1 MNRDAA
7 NFNLKDFEYPFAFNT
22 MFESESGDSYNPKNE
37 LSNELAALIPAGFK
51 VVGFKKD
58 IQGERTIF
66 WITNPDT
73 KDCEIGY
80 IKNGGAYIKLTSS
93 PDLNFDITKPIK
105 KIVLK
110 YEKSDTVA
118 YWTDD
123 LNPDRHI
130 ILSSVKDFLTE
141 GSLDVDKLRIDS
153 IYSLPTITPVSI
165 EAGGQLEKGVYEV
178 SATYCDKLGNEIAGY
193 ITTTNPIHIYDNHDR
208 IMDNTE
214 LNEKSNQAI
223 KLKVD
228 NLDPQYKYY
237 KVIVVQ
243 KLLDSTSYF
252 IEGIHPINDREIII
266 PTVQGK
272 ERTDINKLLATKTTW
287 VKSRG
292 ITSSN
297 GYLFR
302 YGLTAEKEINLQ
314 PISNLLGAFVKWQ
327 TVEAKEDLYSR
338 GESAALYR
346 GYFRDEVYPL
356 SWRFRTNKGYIS
368 ANFPLVAR
376 PATIYRDEES
386 NEVIDELA
394 VVDNQD
400 SKSVNELSPDCSTED
415 RNKHWQFYN
424 TAHGVER
431 FTEFTGETTLIT
443 QPVVKYC
450 VSSDFNKIESKTIY
464 LDLEDVGEFKDLKSY
479 IEEFGNNLVNKVP
492 ENLRSSFDNQAVQDI
507 LEDERPEINC
517 EPYFK
522 KGSCDNPVL
531 QENDTKVYL
540 GEVLGESIKLNTK
553 EAVDYQRSRLQAPSA
568 IHEFNTEGGGKRDE
582 EFINEFNIDS
592 DPRPFVRRVSVEAGK
607 CSYAKEIQVLKEASD
622 KSLGIIPQY
631 YGEYVKEDLYQDV
644 IAEPRSG
651 GFFANIHK
659 GATWLKGKIKTGDK
673 AFIEIPKWVTAD
685 FDDTFWVMG
694 NTKMRVSVFTGRCSS
709 LKLLKTFVVDV
720 KEGDFLYDDPI
731 NKSELFD
738 DEFYIALDFPI
749 KRSIVGTSHWVTAV
763 PHGTIGIEVR
773 AEEFK
778 SAEVYFDRLTTH
790 KQQKYVVDCTYEVP
804 VFNEC
809 EPQPHKNGKFAYW
822 ESIEKYPDNKELYD
836 SSVLEIDVAD
846 IPESIRKDFEEYFVS
861 SRVGTKYKLKQ
872 ATDLSN
878 KPIRHFKFPDFSV
891 APFMSTNLITPFSES
906 LIYPLGITISKEA
919 INSFLDIA
927 VKNELLTQEQRES
940 IEEIEIFRGD
950 RRVNK
955 SILGKGIAFDMYDY
969 EEESTGKKV
978 LFPNFPYNDL
988 GDNELVY
995 RDDKK
1000 KDFVAHPY
1008 RGLKNNKFTW
1018 HSPEYDYYNQNIG
1031 SEVKVEAYQFGRSRG
1046 SFTDVQKHPEWVIL
1060 GKKAYR
1066 VATTLAVLEYALEVA
1081 IRFTDNLIDSSS
1093 NYWFTI
1099 GFANGGNPAGAIT
1112 STIATIALTAFEVLS
1127 NAAPVV
1133 GRYRYE
1139 WLKTFR
1145 DFGKPENFASQYSS
1159 EGFYNFAEP
1168 NNWFSGA
1175 QGSIGNSLRG
1185 VSTGKALKEG
1195 RFIYTERDG
1204 EQLRINNLD
1213 RERSLLL
1220 TFGEYPI
1227 DYPINYRTFDNNKVD
1242 KYASSRLI
1250 TSDTG
1255 ECVKGKSPE
1264 VQRNIASPY
1273 MTIKNYVPF
1282 QYNSISS
1289 VKWLPTGT
1297 TISLKGEESAQVFG
1311 GDIYISRYTIKRK
1324 TPLFDDNAYGV
1335 ADMLPY
1341 EYSRNNNVGFPRFFC
1356 DYELGQEKDLGDILF
1371 PDFESD
1377 YDFDCQTSTSGMYVK
1392 APSKFY
1398 LFYYGIPNF
1407 LVESEINL
1415 NLRYGKKEMRSSF
1428 YPEVGD
1434 YNEWTQEKNVS
1445 IREPNRLFYNN
1456 AYSSTVTPG
1465 SYRTL
1470 PDYYSKKEFDVI
1482 YDSPSGVI
1490 YSLQDNSENDLNDP
1504 WLVYRPLDKYQF
1516 PTSYGRLVDLE
1527 GVDSGRLFGRF
1538 ENTSLIFN
1546 EVNDYRE
1553 AQTAATREMG
1563 TGGVFDARPL
1573 EFSSTELGYKGSNTY
1588 QMVSNEYGHFYPDA
1602 DRGQVFMYPGGK
1614 NSPIEISSN
1623 NGKESTGMKAWF
1635 KEHLPFKIKD
1645 TLVKNYETI
1654 DTDNALNGIGI
1665 TMGWDAKYDRVF
1677 LTKIDYEPIKEMDYY
1692 DGKFMNFD
1700 CNPIQFCKIVNKE
1713 QTIQDKLD
1721 LGYKFIEE
1729 GCKIIFQKYSE
1740 SCEYSTQVY
1749 GFPQDEID
1757 ALVNDGYTILAESGD
1772 TITLEKVVEVCDN
1785 NTKKAEIQ
1793 ALIDDGYKKLSE
1805 VGCVITFTKDV
1816 CSFTNQQVQIDNL
1829 INDGYTLIGET
1840 DCSKVFE
1847 KPDSP
1852 VSNEAK
1858 DDYVQVDQGGSTTFN
1873 AIANDISGSTQNLS
1887 IYDFTQPLNGVV
1899 TQVNGTNFKYV
1910 HNGSS
1915 TTTDSFTYRAENDL
1929 GVTNF
1934 ATVTIAIAP
1943 FSLTVSP
1950 DETYGYPGSIGSSE
1964 IIVNSTHPWTS
1975 ELVILDQG
1983 YLEPKYQIQLDKT
1996 SGGIGTTTIVASW
2009 NATTKGLW
2017 RLLITSRG
2025 TTISHTITVD

>member
-37 LSNELAALIPAGFK
+37 LSNELAALIPEGFK
-51 VVGFKKD
+51 VVGLKKD
-58 IQGERTIF
+58 IKGDRTIF
-66 WITNPDT
+66 WVTNPET
-73 KDCEIGY
+73 GACEIAY
-80 IKNGGAYIKLTSS
+80 IKNGGTYIKLVGSEE
-93 PDLNFDITKPIK
+93 LNFDISKPIK

-110 YEKSDTVA
+110 YEKLNTVA
-118 YWTDD
+118 YWADD

-130 ILSSVKDFLTE
+130 TLTDVEDFLVN
-141 GSLDVDKLRIDS
+141 GVLDIDKLRIDS
-153 IYSLPTITPVSI
+153 IYSLPTITPISI
-165 EAGGQLEKGVYEV
+165 ESGGQLEKGVYEV

-193 ITTTNPIHIYDNHDR
+193 VTTTNPIHIFDNHDR
-208 IMDNTE
+208 VMDNTE
-214 LNEKSNQAI
+214 LNERSNQAI
-223 KLKVD
+223 KLRVD
-228 NLDPQYKYY
+228 NLDEQYKYY

-252 IEGIHPINDREIII
+252 IEGIHPINDKEIII

-287 VKSRG
+287 IKSRG

-356 SWRFRTNKGYIS
+356 SWRFRTNEGYIS

-376 PATIYRDEES
+376 PATTYRDEES
-386 NEVIDELA
+386 NEIIDELST
-394 VVDNQD
+394 VDNQD
-400 SKSVNELSPDCSTED
+400 SKSVNDLSPDCSTEE
-415 RNKHWQFYN
+415 RNKYWQFYN
-424 TAHGVER
+424 TSHGVER
-431 FTEFTGETTLIT
+431 FTEFTGETTLVT
-443 QPVVKYC
+443 QPTNKFC
-450 VSSDFNKIESKTIY
+450 VSSDFNKIERKTVY
-464 LDLEDVGEFKDLKSY
+464 LSLDEVGEFKDLRSY
-479 IEEFGNNLVNKVP
+479 IEEYGSNLVSKVP
-492 ENLRSSFDNQAVQDI
+492 ESLRTNFDNQAVQDI
-507 LEDERPEINC
+507 LEDEKPEINC
-517 EPYFK
+517 EPFFK
-522 KGSCDNPVL
+522 KGVCENPIL
-531 QENDTKVYL
+531 QEGGTKVYL
-540 GEVLGESIKLNTK
+540 GEVLGEKVKINTK
-553 EAVDYQRSRLQAPSA
+553 AAIDYQRSRLQAPSG
-568 IHEFNTEGGGKRDE
+568 IHEVNMEGRGKRDE
-582 EFINEFNIDS
+582 EFTTEFNIDS
-592 DPRPFVRRVSVEAGK
+592 EPSPFLRRSSVESER
-607 CSYAKEIQVLKEASD
+607 CSYAKEIQVLDKASD
-622 KSLGIIPQY
+622 KSIGVIPQY

-644 IAEPRSG
+644 PAETKSG
-651 GFFANIHK
+651 GFYEKIHK
-659 GATWLKGKIKTGDK
+659 GATWLKGKIKVGDK
-673 AFIEIPKWVTAD
+673 AFIEIPKWSTAD
-685 FDDTFWVMG
+685 FDDTFATMG

-709 LKLLKTFVVDV
+709 LELLKTFVVDV
-720 KEGDFLYDDPI
+720 KEGEFLYDDPI
-731 NKSELFD
+731 NKSELLD
-738 DEFYIALDFPI
+738 DEFYIAIDFPI
-749 KRSIVGTSHWVTAV
+749 KRSIVGSSHWITAV
-763 PHGTIGIEVR
+763 PNGTVGIEVR
-773 AEEFK
+773 AEEFE

-809 EPQPHKNGKFAYW
+809 EPQPYKNGKFAYW
-822 ESIEKYPDNKELYD
+822 ESTEKYPDNKELYD
-836 SSVLEIDVAD
+836 SSVLDINIGD
-846 IPESIRKDFEEYFVS
+846 IPEGIRKDFEEYFVS
-861 SRVGTKYKLKQ
+861 SRVGDKYILKQ
-872 ATDLSN
+872 ETDLAN
-878 KPIRHFKFPDFSV
+878 KPIRHFKFPDFNV
-891 APFMSTNLITPFSES
+891 APFMSSNLINPFSES
-906 LIYPLGITISKEA
+906 LIYPLGITVGKEA

-927 VKNELLTQEQRES
+927 VKNNLLTQGQRES

-969 EEESTGKKV
+969 EEENTGKKV
-978 LFPNFPYNDL
+978 LFSNFPYNDL
-988 GDNELVY
+988 GDNELIY
-995 RDDKK
+995 KNDDKE
-1000 KDFVAHPY
+1000 DFVTHPY
-1008 RGLKNNKFTW
+1008 RGVKNNKFTW

-1031 SEVKVEAYQFGRSRG
+1031 SEVKVEAYQYGQSRG
-1046 SFTDVQKHPEWVIL
+1046 NFAEVQKHPEWVVL
-1060 GKKAYR
+1060 GRKAYR
-1066 VATTLAVLEYALEVA
+1066 VATTLATLEYALEVA
-1081 IRFTDNLIDSSS
+1081 IRLTENLVESSK
-1093 NYWFTI
+1093 NYWFTV
-1099 GFANGGNPAGAIT
+1099 GLATGGNPAGAIT
-1112 STIATIALTAFEVLS
+1112 STVATIALTAFEVLT

-1145 DFGKPENFASQYSS
+1145 DLGKPENFASQYSS

-1175 QGSIGNSLRG
+1175 QGSKGNSLRG

-1204 EQLRINNLD
+1204 EQLRVNNLD

-1220 TFGEYPI
+1220 TFGDYPVN
-1227 DYPINYRTFDNNKVD
+1227 YPINYSNFDNSKVD
-1242 KYASSRLI
+1242 KYSSSRTI
-1250 TSDTG
+1250 GSEIG
-1255 ECVKGKSPE
+1255 ECTKGKSAE
-1264 VQRNIASPY
+1264 LQRNIASPY
-1273 MTIKNYVPF
+1273 MTVKNYVPF

-1289 VKWLPTGT
+1289 VKWLPTGS
-1297 TISLKGEESAQVFG
+1297 TISLKNEEPTQVFG

-1324 TPLFDDNAYGV
+1324 TPLFDDNAFNV

-1356 DYELGQEKDLGDILF
+1356 DYELGKQEDLGDILF

-1377 YDFDCQTSTSGMYVK
+1377 YKFDCQTSTSDMYVK

-1465 SYRTL
+1465 AYRTL
-1470 PDYYSKKEFDVI
+1470 PDYYSKEEFDVL

-1504 WLVYRPLDKYQF
+1504 WLVYRPLDKHQF
-1516 PTSYGRLVDLE
+1516 PTSYGKLIDLE

-1588 QMVSNEYGHFYPDA
+1588 QMISNEYGHFYPDA

-1614 NSPIEISSN
+1614 NSPIEISST
-1623 NGKESTGMKAWF
+1623 NGKESVGMKAWF
-1635 KEHLPFKIKD
+1635 KEHLPFKIKSP
-1645 TLVKNYETI
+1645 LVSNYETI

-1677 LTKIDYEPIKEMDYY
+1677 LTKIDYVPLKEMDYY
-1692 DGKFMNFD
+1692 DGKFMSFD
-1700 CNPIQFCKIVNKE
+1700 CNPIQYCKIVNKE

-1721 LGYKFIEE
+1721 QGYKFVEE
-1729 GCKIIFQKYSE
+1729 GCKITFQKYSE
-1740 SCEYSTQVY
+1740 GCEYSTRVY

-1757 ALVNDGYTILAESGD
+1757 ALINDGYTLLAESGD
-1772 TITLEKVVEVCDN
+1772 TMTFEKVVEVCN
-1785 NTKKAEIQ
+1785 NDSKKSEIQ
-1793 ALIDDGYKKLSE
+1793 ALLDDGYKRISE
-1805 VGCVITFTKDV
+1805 TDCVITFQKQV
-1816 CSFTNQQVQIDNL
+1816 CSFTNQQAQIDSL
-1829 INDGYTLIGET
+1829 IADGYTLIGET
-1840 DCSKVFE
+1840 ACSKVFE
-1847 KPDSP
+1847 KPD
-1852 VSNEAK
+1852 VLAVNEAK
-1858 DDYVQVDQGGSTTFN
+1858 DNYVQVDQGGSTTFN
-1873 AIANDISGSTQNLS
+1873 VIANDISGSTQNLS
-1887 IYDFTQPLNGVV
+1887 IHDFTQPQNGVV
-1899 TQVNGTNFKYV
+1899 TKTNSSNFKYV
-1910 HNGSS
+1910 HNDSS
-1915 TTTDSFTYRAENDL
+1915 TVSDSFTYRAENNL
-1929 GVTNF
+1929 GITNH

-1943 FSLTVSP
+1943 FVFTVSP
-1950 DETYGYPGSIGSSE
+1950 NQTSGVPGSTGSSK
-1964 IIVNSTHPWTS
+1964 ITVDSTHPWTS
-1975 ELVILDQG
+1975 QLIVDDQN
-1983 YLEPKYQIQLDKT
+1983 YTDSKYQIELDKT
-1996 SGGIGTTTIVASW
+1996 SGGIGTTVITASW
-2009 NATTKGLW
+2009 NPITKGNW

-2025 TTISHTITVD
+2025 TTITHRIIVD